1 MKSCLL
7 KLMGVAIIAAAFDL
21 LAFGQSG
28 TTAPLSGAIID
39 PNGAAISGASVIV
52 KNEATGAEF
61 KVTTSSSGVF
71 TVPALSA
78 GVYRVTVEAQ
88 GFKKSVVP
96 SVQILA
102 ATPATVNVTLEVGA
116 PSESVVV
123 QGGGEVLQTQTA
135 NVATTINGRQIS
147 ELPFVARDAMQLVL
161 TQPGVTTPGTP
172 RTSSMNGLPKGSI
185 NLTLNGLSIQDNLL
199 KSSDGFFAVVQP
211 KADAVE
217 EVTIST
223 ATPGAESG
231 GEGAVQVKFIT
242 KSGTNEFHGGAF
254 WQHRNTALNSNY
266 YFNNLNGLDRERV
279 LLNQYGGRLGG
290 PIIKDKL
297 LFFFNYEGF
306 RLPQSFS
313 RVGLFGTPV
322 TVLTPNALNG
332 IFTYKDTNGVIQQ
345 RNLYTEAG
353 NRGFTSTPDPL
364 LLGMFTKI
372 NQLAASGGRV
382 TDRITSNNDFNRNN
396 LDFLAPAQNK
406 REFFTGHL
414 DYNITSNH
422 HFDVVYDYQYY
433 DSAPDNVNNQFQAYP
448 GTGTVF
454 GSDVLGSVHRNTFA
468 LGGALRSTLSSTIVN
483 EAHFGLSGG
492 GTTQFGREIVP
503 SVFDA
508 LGGNALSFNNY
519 LTNPQNRT
527 TFSARNTPVYQF
539 FDNLYWTRASHRL
552 TFGMSYTRINSW
564 QKSYGR
570 QIIPQVTFN
579 AVNNDPI
586 LTAVF
591 NTTVFPNSTST
602 DRTNAAQL
610 YSLLT
615 GRVSQISRSLSLDE
629 NSKNYAGAPLIERN
643 RQMEYGFYAQDSWQA
658 RPNLTLNYGLRWQIE
673 PSPHSL
679 NGIYS
684 SNTIADIYGVSGVG
698 NLFKP
703 GTFSGSAPV
712 YVPLDSDTPA
722 YKTQYG
728 QFAPSFGF
736 AYKLNGEGW
745 GKWLGGVV
753 GKGDQTVIRGGYSI
767 AYVREGLNTFL
778 LIPGSNQGPT
788 ISATVDPANTPSIF
802 PPGSVLYRNRANFPV
817 RTDLPSSQQQ
827 SLIPNPGNAVNAF
840 DPNLKPGYVQSWTF
854 GIQRELTKDTVLEVR
869 YVGNHGTKLWRQVEL
884 NQVNISNNGFLDEFK
899 RAQQNQA
906 ICSANSQACL
916 NAQAAAGI
924 ATASRSSLAYGNF
937 GLLGQQ
943 SVPIIQTAI
952 GGTNSGVDT
961 TFITSVQRGEAARAA
976 QNIALNTGR
985 MNNLIN
991 AGLVPFVTQANGT
1004 KVSNY
1009 FLVNPTVGNGGAF
1022 LVTNGTST
1030 NYNGLQVELRRRLS
1044 KGLLVQGSYAF
1055 SKSISNMYNS
1065 SNAVFS
1071 EPVDLRD
1078 PGRSRGI
1085 SPWDITHAFK
1095 VNWLYEIPTGRNH
1108 WLGFKG
1114 DGFAAKF
1121 GNTVVGDWQFNGVA
1135 RIQSGT
1141 PFLVIGGRETA
1152 TANDL
1157 QSVSSDNGVVLHGL
1171 TRRQLQDL
1179 VKIRHIGNQVYFLPK
1194 ELVDNSL
1201 AAFEAGGRNLTQLDP
1216 NAPYIGPVTTPGEFG
1231 ERVVLYGPQ
1240 FTRFDLSLL
1249 KRFRIKESKEF
1260 QFRVT
1265 MLNAFNNIN
1274 FLATSPGNDSST
1286 FSLAST
1292 NPIFGTTTFAYR
1304 DSTVSGTNDPGG
1316 RLVEF
1321 QLRFNF

>member
-7 KLMGVAIIAAAFDL
+7 KLLSAAIIVAACVL

-28 TTAPLSGAIID
+28 TTAPLSGAVLD
-39 PNGAAISGASVIV
+39 PNGAAISGASVTV
-52 KNEATGAEF
+52 KNVATNVEF
-61 KVTTSSSGVF
+61 KATTSSNGGF
-71 TVPALSA
+71 TVPALGA
-78 GVYRVTVEAQ
+78 GAYTVTVEAQ
-88 GFKKSVVP
+88 GFKKGIVP
-96 SVQILA
+96 NVQILA

-116 PSESVVV
+116 ASESVVV
-123 QGGGEVLQTQTA
+123 QGGGEVMQTQTA
-135 NVATTINGRQIS
+135 NIATTITGRQIN

-172 RTSSMNGLPKGSI
+172 RTSSINGLPKGSI

-231 GEGAVQVKFIT
+231 GEGAVQVKFVT

-266 YFNNLNGLDRERV
+266 YFNNLSGLDRERV

-322 TVLTPNALNG
+322 TTLTPDALNG
-332 IFTYKDTNGVIQQ
+332 IFTYKDNTGAIQKI
-345 RNLYTEAG
+345 NLYNEALKADPTG
-353 NRGFTSTPDPL
+353 SKGFVATPDPL
-364 LLGMFTKI
+364 LLGVLTKI
-372 NQLAASGGRV
+372 NQLAAAGGRV
-382 TDRITSNNDFNRNN
+382 TDRIASLNDFNRNN

-414 DYNITSNH
+414 DYNITNNH

-433 DSAPDNVNNQFQAYP
+433 DSSPDNVNSQFQAYP

-454 GSDVLGSVHRNTFA
+454 GSDVLGSVHRNTFS
-468 LGGALRSTLSSTIVN
+468 LGGALRSTLSPTIVN
-483 EAHFGLSGG
+483 EAHYGLSGG
-492 GTTQFGREIVP
+492 GTTQFGREITP

-508 LGGNALSFNNY
+508 LGGDALTFTYITS
-519 LTNPQNRT
+519 PQNRT
-527 TFSARNTPVYQF
+527 TFSARNTPVWQF
-539 FDNLYWTRASHRL
+539 FDNLYWTRSSHRM

-570 QIIPQVTFN
+570 QLIPLVTFN
-579 AVNNDPI
+579 AVSSDPI
-586 LTAVF
+586 LSAVF
-591 NTTVFPNSTST
+591 NDTVFPNSAPA

-615 GRVSQISRSLSLDE
+615 GRVSQISRSVSLDE
-629 NSKNYAGAPLIERN
+629 DSKNYAGAPLIERN
-643 RQMEYGFYAQDSWQA
+643 RQVEYGFYGQDSWQA
-658 RPNLTLNYGLRWQIE
+658 RPNLTLNYGLRWEIE

-698 NLFKP
+698 NLFAP
-703 GTFSGSAPV
+703 GTFSGSQPV
-712 YVPLDSDTPA
+712 YVPLDPDTPA

-728 QFAPSFGF
+728 QFAPSIGL
-736 AYKLNGEGW
+736 AYKLNGERW
-745 GKWLGGVV
+745 GKWLGAIV
-753 GKGDQTVIRGGYSI
+753 GKGDQTVIRSGYSI

-788 ISATVDPANTPSIF
+788 LTANLDPANNPTIF
-802 PPGSVLYRNRANFPV
+802 PAGSLLYRNRANFPV
-817 RTDLPSSQQQ
+817 RTDLPASQQQ
-827 SLIPNPGNAVNAF
+827 SLFATPGSGVNAF
-840 DPNLKPGYVQSWTF
+840 DPNLKPGYVQSWTL

-869 YVGNHGTKLWRQVEL
+869 YVGNHGTKLWRQIEL

-899 RAQQNQA
+899 RAQNNLA
-906 ICSANSQACL
+906 IFTAANPKCGALGFPAC
-916 NAQAAAGI
+916 N
-924 ATASRSSLAYGNF
+924 YGNSN
-937 GLLGQQ
+937 LPGQQ
-943 SVPIIQTAI
+943 NVPIIQTAI
-952 GGTNSGVDT
+952 GSATDT
-961 TFITSVQRGEAARAA
+961 TTLTSLRRGEAARVA
-976 QNIALNTGR
+976 QSIALNTGR
-985 MNNLIN
+985 MNSLIN

-1009 FLVNPTVGNGGAF
+1009 FIVNPSVGNGGAF

-1044 KGLLVQGSYAF
+1044 KGLLVQGSYSF
-1055 SKSISNMYNS
+1055 SKSLSNMYNS

-1095 VNWLYEIPTGRNH
+1095 VNWLYEIPTGKNH
-1108 WLGFKG
+1108 WLGFKS
-1114 DGFAAKF
+1114 DSFASKF
-1121 GNTVVGDWQFNGVA
+1121 GNTILGDWQFNGVA

-1157 QSVSSDNGVVLHGL
+1157 QSASADNGVVLHGL
-1171 TRRQLQDL
+1171 TRRQLQGM
-1179 VKIRHIGNQVYFLPK
+1179 VKIRHVGNQVYFLPQD
-1194 ELVDNSL
+1194 LVLNSQ
-1201 AAFEAGGRNLTQLDP
+1201 AAFESAGRNLSQLNP

-1231 ERVVLYGPQ
+1231 ERIVLYGPN

-1260 QFRVT
+1260 QFRMT

-1286 FSLAST
+1286 FSLGST
-1292 NPIFGTTTFAYR
+1292 NPPFGTTTFAYR

-1316 RLVEF
+1316 RLIEF

>member
-7 KLMGVAIIAAAFDL
+7 KLLSAVIIAAACDL
-21 LAFGQSG
+21 LALGQSG
-28 TTAPLSGAIID
+28 TTAPLSGAVLD
-39 PNGAAISGASVIV
+39 PNGSAISGASVIV
-52 KNEATGAEF
+52 KNEATGVEF
-61 KVTTSSSGVF
+61 KVTTSSNGAF

-78 GVYRVTVEAQ
+78 GIYTVTVEAQ
-88 GFKKSVVP
+88 GFKKGIVP

-116 PSESVVV
+116 ASESVVV

-135 NVATTINGRQIS
+135 NVATTITGRQIN

-172 RTSSMNGLPKGSI
+172 RTSSINGLPKGSI

-217 EVTIST
+217 EVTVST

-242 KSGTNEFHGGAF
+242 KSGSNEFHGGVF

-313 RVGLFGTPV
+313 RVGLFGSPV
-322 TVLTPNALNG
+322 TILTPDALNG
-332 IFTYKDTNGVIQQ
+332 VFTYKDTAGAI
-345 RNLYTEAG
+345 RKINLYNEALKADPTG
-353 NRGFTSTPDPL
+353 SKGFVATPDPL
-364 LLGMFTKI
+364 LFGVLTKI
-372 NQLAASGGRV
+372 NQLAAGGGRV
-382 TDRITSNNDFNRNN
+382 TDRITSNNDYSRNS

-414 DYNITSNH
+414 DYNITSRH

-468 LGGALRSTLSSTIVN
+468 IGGALRSTLSSTIVN

-503 SVFDA
+503 SLFDA
-508 LGGNALSFNNY
+508 LGGNALTFNFI
-519 LTNPQNRT
+519 TSPQNRNS
-527 TFSARNTPVYQF
+527 FSARNTPAWQF
-539 FDNLYWTRASHRL
+539 FDNFYWTRASHRMA
-552 TFGMSYTRINSW
+552 FGMSYTRINSW

-570 QIIPQVTFN
+570 QIIPLVTFN
-579 AVNNDPI
+579 VVNTDPI
-586 LTAVF
+586 LNAVF
-591 NTTVFPNSTST
+591 NTIIVPNSTQA

-610 YSLLT
+610 YALLT
-615 GRVSQISRSLSLDE
+615 GRVSQISRSISLDE
-629 NSKNYAGAPLIERN
+629 NTKNYAGAPLIERN
-643 RQMEYGFYAQDSWQA
+643 RQVEYGFYAQDSWQA

-673 PSPHSL
+673 PSAHNL
-679 NGIYS
+679 NGVYAS
-684 SNTIADIYGVSGVG
+684 ATLEDLYGVSGVG

-703 GTFSGSAPV
+703 GTFSGSQPT
-712 YVPLDSDTPA
+712 YTPLDSDTPA

-728 QFAPSFGF
+728 QFAPSIGF
-736 AYKLNGEGW
+736 AYKLNGEGL
-745 GKWLGGVV
+745 GRWLGGLV
-753 GKGDQTVIRGGYSI
+753 GKNDQTVIRGGYSI

-778 LIPGSNQGPT
+778 AVSGANQGPT
-788 ISATVDPANTPSIF
+788 LTSTVDPTNFPTLF

-817 RTDLPSSQQQ
+817 RTDLPTSQQA
-827 SLIPNPGNAVNAF
+827 SLLAGPTNSVNAF
-840 DPNLKPGYVQSWTF
+840 DPNLKPGYVQSWAF
-854 GIQRELTKDTVLEVR
+854 GIQRELSKDTVLEVR
-869 YVGNHGTKLWRQVEL
+869 YVGNHGTKLWRQIEL

-899 RAQQNQA
+899 RAQNNLAIFTAANPNCGNQGFP
-906 ICSANSQACL
+906 AC
-916 NAQAAAGI
+916 N
-924 ATASRSSLAYGNF
+924 YGNS
-937 GLLGQQ
+937 GLAGQQ
-943 SVPIIQTAI
+943 NVPIIQSAI
-952 GGTNSGVDT
+952 GSATDT
-961 TFITSVQRGEAARAA
+961 TTLTSLRRSEAARVA
-976 QNIALNTGR
+976 QSIAFSATR

-1009 FLVNPTVGNGGAF
+1009 FVANPSISNSGAF
-1022 LVTNGTST
+1022 LVVNGTNT

-1044 KGLLVQGSYAF
+1044 KGLLIQGSYAF
-1055 SKSISNMYNS
+1055 SKSISSTYNS
-1065 SNAVFS
+1065 SSSVFS

-1078 PGRSRGI
+1078 PGRSRSI

-1095 VNWLYEIPTGRNH
+1095 INWLYEIPTGKDH

-1114 DGFAAKF
+1114 DGFASKF
-1121 GNTVVGDWQFNGVA
+1121 GNAIVGAWQFNGVA

-1157 QSVSSDNGVVLHGL
+1157 QSASADNGVVLHGL
-1171 TRRQLQDL
+1171 TRRQLQDV

-1201 AAFEAGGRNLTQLDP
+1201 SAFEAGGRNLTQLDP

-1231 ERVVLYGPQ
+1231 ERIVLYGPR

-1274 FLATSPGNDSST
+1274 FLATSPGADSST
-1286 FSLAST
+1286 FSLGST

>member
-7 KLMGVAIIAAAFDL
+7 KLPSAAIIVAACVL

-28 TTAPLSGAIID
+28 TTAPLSGAVLD

-52 KNEATGAEF
+52 KNVATNAEF
-61 KVTTSSSGVF
+61 KVTTSSNGAF
-71 TVPALSA
+71 TVPALGA
-78 GVYRVTVEAQ
+78 GVYTVTVEAQ
-88 GFKKSVVP
+88 GFKKGIVP
-96 SVQILA
+96 NVQILA

-116 PSESVVV
+116 ASESVVV
-123 QGGGEVLQTQTA
+123 QGGGEVMQTQTA
-135 NVATTINGRQIS
+135 NIATTITGRQIN

-172 RTSSMNGLPKGSI
+172 RTSSINGLPKGSI

-266 YFNNLNGLDRERV
+266 YFNNLSGLDRERV

-322 TVLTPNALNG
+322 TTLTPDALNG
-332 IFTYKDTNGVIQQ
+332 IFTYKDSTGAIQKI
-345 RNLYTEAG
+345 NLYNEALKADPTG
-353 NRGFTSTPDPL
+353 SKGFVATPDPL
-364 LLGMFTKI
+364 LLGVLTKI
-372 NQLAASGGRV
+372 NQLAAGGRV
-382 TDRITSNNDFNRNN
+382 TDRIASLNDFNRNN

-414 DYNITSNH
+414 DYNITNNH

-433 DSAPDNVNNQFQAYP
+433 DSSPDNVNNQFQAYP

-454 GSDVLGSVHRNTFA
+454 GSDVLGSVHRNTFS
-468 LGGALRSTLSSTIVN
+468 LGGALRSTLSPSLVN
-483 EAHFGLSGG
+483 EAHYGLSGG
-492 GTTQFGREIVP
+492 GTTQFGREITP

-508 LGGNALSFNNY
+508 LGGDALTFTYITS
-519 LTNPQNRT
+519 PQNRT
-527 TFSARNTPVYQF
+527 TFSARNTPVWQF
-539 FDNLYWTRASHRL
+539 FDNLYWTRSSHRM

-570 QIIPQVTFN
+570 QLIPLVTFN
-579 AVNNDPI
+579 AVSSDPI
-586 LTAVF
+586 LSAVF
-591 NTTVFPNSTST
+591 NDTVFPNSTPA

-610 YSLLT
+610 YALLT
-615 GRVSQISRSLSLDE
+615 GRVSQISRSVSLDE
-629 NSKNYAGAPLIERN
+629 DSKNYATAPLIERN
-643 RQMEYGFYAQDSWQA
+643 RQVEYGFYGQDSWQA

-673 PSPHSL
+673 ASPHSL

-698 NLFKP
+698 NLFAP
-703 GTFSGSAPV
+703 GTFSGSQPV
-712 YVPLDSDTPA
+712 YLPLDPDTPA

-728 QFAPSFGF
+728 QFAPSIGF
-736 AYKLNGEGW
+736 AYKLNGERL
-745 GKWLGGVV
+745 GKWLGGIV
-753 GKGDQTVIRGGYSI
+753 GKGDQTVIRSGYSI

-788 ISATVDPANTPSIF
+788 LTANLDPANNPTIF
-802 PPGSVLYRNRANFPV
+802 PAGSLLYRNRANFPV
-817 RTDLPSSQQQ
+817 RTDLPASQQQ
-827 SLIPNPGNAVNAF
+827 SLFSTPGSGVNAF
-840 DPNLKPGYVQSWTF
+840 DPNLKPGYVQSWTL

-869 YVGNHGTKLWRQVEL
+869 YVGNHGTKLWRQIEL
-884 NQVNISNNGFLDEFK
+884 NQVNISNNGFLNEFK
-899 RAQQNQA
+899 QAQNNLAIFTAANPNCGTKGFPDCNYGNSNLPGQQN
-906 ICSANSQACL
+906 I
-916 NAQAAAGI
+916 
-924 ATASRSSLAYGNF
+924 
-937 GLLGQQ
+937 
-943 SVPIIQTAI
+943 PIIRTAI
-952 GGTNSGVDT
+952 GSNTDT
-961 TFITSVQRGEAARAA
+961 TTLTSLRRGEAARVA
-976 QNIALNTGR
+976 QSIAFNTGR
-985 MNNLIN
+985 MNNLIS

-1009 FLVNPTVGNGGAF
+1009 FVVNPSVGNGGAF

-1044 KGLLVQGSYAF
+1044 KGLLVQGSYSF
-1055 SKSISNMYNS
+1055 SKSLSNMYNS

-1095 VNWLYEIPTGRNH
+1095 VNWLYEIPTGKNH
-1108 WLGFKG
+1108 WLRLKG
-1114 DGFAAKF
+1114 DSFASKF
-1121 GNTVVGDWQFNGVA
+1121 GNTILGDWQFNGVA

-1157 QSVSSDNGVVLHGL
+1157 QSASADNGVVLHGL
-1171 TRRQLQDL
+1171 TRRQLQDM
-1179 VKIRHIGNQVYFLPK
+1179 VKIRHVGNQVFFLPQD
-1194 ELVDNSL
+1194 LVLNSQ
-1201 AAFEAGGRNLTQLDP
+1201 AAFESGGRNLSQLNP

-1231 ERVVLYGPQ
+1231 ERIALYGPS

-1249 KRFRIKESKEF
+1249 KRFKIKESKEF
-1260 QFRVT
+1260 QFRMT

-1286 FSLAST
+1286 FSLGST
-1292 NPIFGTTTFAYR
+1292 NPPFGTTTFAYR

-1316 RLVEF
+1316 RLIEF